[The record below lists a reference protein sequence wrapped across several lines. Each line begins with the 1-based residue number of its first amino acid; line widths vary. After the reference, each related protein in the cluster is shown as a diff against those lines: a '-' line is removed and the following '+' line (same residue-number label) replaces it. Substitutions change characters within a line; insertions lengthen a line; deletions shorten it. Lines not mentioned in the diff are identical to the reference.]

1 MFSDYREFAEKNPVL
16 LSDASHKVRGTF
28 RLSGTNVTIA
38 NTIRRAIISDA
49 PSVAFRTEP
58 AEKSDVVISVNTTP
72 LVNEMIALRIGLIPI
87 SADPLSFD
95 PDAYEFVLE
104 KENTTTEIVD
114 VTASDFKVYKR
125 NVDNPMEEPVQVP
138 TEQFFPPDPITKE
151 TVLITRLR
159 PRWNPNAPYEG
170 IKLRAKASISTGNE
184 NVRWS
189 PTSQCS
195 YAYTMVEPSDE
206 ATIEK
211 VFNEWLSKNKKVN
224 PEVPI
229 EKDDP
234 LWREFKT
241 MEIQR
246 CYYKDPKT
254 GEPNDFTFFV
264 ESVGVQTV
272 PFIVDAGIASLIGL
286 MQRYNSLD
294 AELPT
299 NVRLQQG
306 DARFP
311 CIDVYFMDEGHTLG
325 NLLATYLSHFNIESY
340 ENADST
346 EERADPRLSYVGYKI
361 PHPLRNEMYIRIA
374 MHKDTED
381 GRGTMEDDIETL
393 KNGARL
399 ALAGACK
406 QLGEQFRVMRAGWKT
421 LTQS

>member
-16 LSDASHKVRGTF
+16 LSDAGHKLRGTF

-87 SADPLSFD
+87 SVDPLAFD

-104 KENTTTEIVD
+104 KENTTTEIMD

-125 NVDNPMEEPVQVP
+125 NVDNPAEEPVQVP
-138 TEQFFPPDPITKE
+138 TEEFFPPDPITKE
-151 TVLITRLR
+151 TALITRLR

-195 YAYTMVEPSDE
+195 YAYTMVDPADE
-206 ATIEK
+206 ETITR
-211 VFNEWLSKNKKVN
+211 VFNEWLSKNKKVD
-224 PEVPI
+224 PTVPI

-272 PFIVDAGIASLIGL
+272 PFIVDAGLSSLIAL
-286 MQRYNSLD
+286 MLRYNALD

-311 CIDVYFMDEGHTLG
+311 CIDVYFTDEGHTLG

-340 ENADST
+340 EDGV

-361 PHPLRNEMYIRIA
+361 PHPLRKEMYIRIA
-374 MHKDTED
+374 MHKEME
-381 GRGTMEDDIETL
+381 GGQAGMEDDIETL

-399 ALAGACK
+399 ALAGACR
-406 QLGEQFRVMRAGWKT
+406 QLGEQFKTMRAGWKT